1 MQNKKILNYTLLR
14 PLGKGGMAEV
24 WYAENQIEKPAA
36 VKILNDDLSRN
47 AQIVERFRNEA
58 KVTVKLNHPNIRQVY
73 DYDEIDGRPCM
84 VMEYLEGDDL
94 AARMKRGEQFT
105 DGQLRCWWNQIA
117 DALNYTHQQGVV
129 HRDIKPSNIF
139 VTDKGDVKL
148 LDFGIAKVRDSI
160 TATTTGA
167 MMGTLMYMSPE
178 QVRDSKHIDA
188 KTDLYSLAVSFV
200 HICSGRVP
208 YDRDTTDDYEIRKNI
223 VEVPVDMTGVPQAWQ
238 EFLRPYLAKNPDER
252 PALTAFPAD
261 ASALSAVVTPAA
273 ESKAVS
279 EETIVGDTPSAMEVP
294 DEATV
299 VETPSAQPEL
309 QPESKSKPQ
318 LESQPKS
325 RKRKAWPWMV
335 AASVVAVIGIVT
347 AILLLRGC
355 GSPSVT
361 NEPVEEEVVDEA
373 TVVEEAPVVEE
384 EVAVTEEASVVEGE
398 VAVTEEAKVPE
409 AVAKKKNIEAVK
421 PVPAGYVDLGLSVY
435 WKSSNE
441 YNSSDDHG
449 FYTYD
454 DAKKKFGSRL
464 PTKAQLVEL
473 KNKCTWTWN
482 SNKKGYDVKGPN
494 GNSIFLP
501 AAGTRLCGGDVYY
514 VGSGAYYWSSTPN
527 GSENAWYLVFNSSGV
542 NMNFYY
548 RCNGQS
554 VRLVQG
560 K

>member
-105 DGQLRCWWNQIA
+105 DGQLRRWWNQIA

-139 VTDKGDVKL
+139 VTDTGDVKL

-238 EFLRPYLAKNPDER
+238 DFLRPYLAKNPDER
-252 PALTAFPAD
+252 PALTAFP
-261 ASALSAVVTPAA
+261 SAVSDLSVAVTPAA
-273 ESKAVS
+273 EGKAVLD
-279 EETIVGDTPSAMEVP
+279 ETIVGDTPSAMKAQ

-299 VETPSAQPEL
+299 VETPPVPVPPAETTQKAPVPPAP
-309 QPESKSKPQ
+309 QKP
-318 LESQPKS
+318 
-325 RKRKAWPWMV
+325 RKRKAWPWIV
-335 AASVVAVIGIVT
+335 AASAVAVIGIVT

-355 GSPSVT
+355 GSPSAT
-361 NEPVEEEVVDEA
+361 NEPVEEDVVVEDTVAEEVA
-373 TVVEEAPVVEE
+373 VVEEAPVEE
-384 EVAVTEEASVVEGE
+384 PQ
-398 VAVTEEAKVPE
+398 VPE
-409 AVAKKKNIEAVK
+409 AAAEKKEIEAVK

-435 WKSSNE
+435 WKNSNE
-441 YNSSDDHG
+441 WNSADDHG
-449 FYTYD
+449 FYTFD
-454 DAKKKFGSRL
+454 DATKKFGSRL
-464 PTKAQLVEL
+464 PTKAQLEEL

-501 AAGTRLCGGDVYY
+501 AAGYRDCDGDVYN
-514 VGSGAYYWSSTPN
+514 VGAHGYYWSSTPD
-527 GSENAWYLVFNSSGV
+527 GSENAWSLDFFSSEVSMVDSG
-542 NMNFYY
+542 
-548 RCNGQS
+548 RCYGRS

>member
-105 DGQLRCWWNQIA
+105 DGQLRRWWNQIA

-252 PALTAFPAD
+252 PALTAFP
-261 ASALSAVVTPAA
+261 SAVSDLSATMTPAA
-273 ESKAVS
+273 EGKAVS
-279 EETIVGDTPSAMEVP
+279 DETIVGDMPSAMKAQ

-318 LESQPKS
+318 TESQPKS
-325 RKRKAWPWMV
+325 RKRKAWPWIV
-335 AASVVAVIGIVT
+335 AASAVAVIGIVT

-355 GSPSVT
+355 GSPSAT
-361 NEPVEEEVVDEA
+361 NEPVEEEVVVEEPVA
-373 TVVEEAPVVEE
+373 EELAVVEEAPVEEAPVEE
-384 EVAVTEEASVVEGE
+384 DQ
-398 VAVTEEAKVPE
+398 VPE
-409 AVAKKKNIEAVK
+409 AAAKKKDIEAVK

-435 WKSSNE
+435 WKNSNE
-441 YNSSDDHG
+441 WNSADDHG
-449 FYTYD
+449 FYTFD

-464 PTKAQLVEL
+464 PTRAQLEEL

-501 AAGTRLCGGDVYY
+501 AAGVRRCDGDVGN
-514 VGSGAYYWSSTPN
+514 VGSGGYYWSSTPR
-527 GSENAWYLVFNSSGV
+527 GVWLAWGLHFDSGLPDVFDGFS
-542 NMNFYY
+542 
-548 RCNGQS
+548 RCGGQS

>member
-47 AQIVERFRNEA
+47 AQIVERFCNEA

-105 DGQLRCWWNQIA
+105 DGQLRLWWNQIA

-139 VTDKGDVKL
+139 VTDKGEVKL

-238 EFLRPYLAKNPDER
+238 DFLRPYLAKNPDER

-261 ASALSAVVTPAA
+261 APALSAAVTPAA
-273 ESKAVS
+273 EGKAVS
-279 EETIVGDTPSAMEVP
+279 EETIVGDVPTAKDAP

-299 VETPSAQPEL
+299 VETPPAEASQKVPAPTAPQ
-309 QPESKSKPQ
+309 KP
-318 LESQPKS
+318 
-325 RKRKAWPWMV
+325 RKRKVWPWIV
-335 AASVVAVIGIVT
+335 AASAVVV
-347 AILLLRGC
+347 LLVG
-355 GSPSVT
+355 
-361 NEPVEEEVVDEA
+361 VVLMVSE
-373 TVVEEAPVVEE
+373 
-384 EVAVTEEASVVEGE
+384 S
-398 VAVTEEAKVPE
+398 
-409 AVAKKKNIEAVK
+409 KK
-421 PVPAGYVDLGLSVY
+421 VPAGYVDLGLSVY
-435 WKSSNE
+435 WK
-441 YNSSDDHG
+441 NSDEKNPPDATG
-449 FYTYD
+449 YTYD
-454 DAKKKFGSRL
+454 DAMKKFGNQL
-464 PTKAQLVEL
+464 PTKAQCEEL
-473 KNKCTWTWN
+473 KSKCTWTWD
-482 SNKKGYDVKGPN
+482 SSKKGYNVKGRN

-501 AAGTRLCGGDVYY
+501 ASGDDVYNMF
-514 VGSGAYYWSSTPN
+514 GYYWSSTPN
-527 GSENAWYLVFNSSGV
+527 GSEDAWLFGFIYSKSVMSSGEYMINNDRRFAV
-542 NMNFYY
+542 P
-548 RCNGQS
+548 
-554 VRLVQG
+554 VRLVMP
-560 K
+560 KN

>member
-105 DGQLRCWWNQIA
+105 DGQLRRWWNQIA

-252 PALTAFPAD
+252 PALTAFPAAAPD
-261 ASALSAVVTPAA
+261 LSAAVTPAA
-273 ESKAVS
+273 EGKAVS
-279 EETIVGDTPSAMEVP
+279 EETIVGDVPTAKDAP

-299 VETPSAQPEL
+299 VETLSAQPEL

-318 LESQPKS
+318 PESQPKS
-325 RKRKAWPWMV
+325 RKRKAWPWIV
-335 AASVVAVIGIVT
+335 AASAVVVIGIVT

-355 GSPSVT
+355 GSPSAT
-361 NEPVEEEVVDEA
+361 NEPVEEDVVVED
-373 TVVEEAPVVEE
+373 TVVE
-384 EVAVTEEASVVEGE
+384 EVAVTEESP
-398 VAVTEEAKVPE
+398 VPE
-409 AVAKKKNIEAVK
+409 AAAKKKEIEEVK

-435 WKSSNE
+435 WKNSNE
-441 YNSSDDHG
+441 WNSADDHG
-449 FYTYD
+449 FYTFD
-454 DAKKKFGSRL
+454 DATKKFGSRL
-464 PTKAQLVEL
+464 PTKAQLEEL

-501 AAGTRLCGGDVYY
+501 AAGVRDCN
-514 VGSGAYYWSSTPN
+514 GAIYLVETMSNYWSSTHNSPEDAWTLHFEPLRVFMN
-527 GSENAWYLVFNSSGV
+527 GHASCWGL
-542 NMNFYY
+542 
-548 RCNGQS
+548 S

-560 K
+560 N

>member
-58 KVTVKLNHPNIRQVY
+58 KVTVKLNHPNIRQVF

-105 DGQLRCWWNQIA
+105 DGQLRRWWNQIA

-238 EFLRPYLAKNPDER
+238 EFLRPYLAKKPDER

-299 VETPSAQPEL
+299 VETPSAQLEL

-318 LESQPKS
+318 TESQPKS

-335 AASVVAVIGIVT
+335 AASAVAVIGIVT

-355 GSPSVT
+355 GSPSAT
-361 NEPVEEEVVDEA
+361 NEPVEEEVVVED
-373 TVVEEAPVVEE
+373 TVVEEALVSTRAKETTKIEE
-384 EVAVTEEASVVEGE
+384 
-398 VAVTEEAKVPE
+398 
-409 AVAKKKNIEAVK
+409 VK

-435 WKSSNE
+435 WKEKNE
-441 YNSSDDHG
+441 RNSEDNHG
-449 FYTYD
+449 FYTSD
-454 DAKKKFGSRL
+454 DAHNQFEKNLPSKKQML
-464 PTKAQLVEL
+464 EL
-473 KNKCTWTWN
+473 KDSCTWEWDTE
-482 SNKKGYDVKGPN
+482 KKGYRVTGPN
-494 GNSIFLP
+494 GNFIFLP
-501 AAGTRLCGGDVYY
+501 AAGYRNCDGNLCY
-514 VGSGAYYWSSTPN
+514 VGVGGFYWWSRHDGKDGPDGAYDLEFTSKRVRMDGNY
-527 GSENAWYLVFNSSGV
+527 
-542 NMNFYY
+542 
-548 RCNGQS
+548 CCHGQS
-554 VRLVQG
+554 VRLVQS

>member
-105 DGQLRCWWNQIA
+105 DGQLRLWWNQIA

-139 VTDKGDVKL
+139 VTDKGKVKL

-238 EFLRPYLAKNPDER
+238 DFLRPYLAKNPDER

-273 ESKAVS
+273 EGKAVS
-279 EETIVGDTPSAMEVP
+279 EETIVGDTPSVMEVP

-318 LESQPKS
+318 PESQPKS
-325 RKRKAWPWMV
+325 RKRKVWPWIV
-335 AASVVAVIGIVT
+335 AASAVVV
-347 AILLLRGC
+347 LLVG
-355 GSPSVT
+355 
-361 NEPVEEEVVDEA
+361 VVLMVSE
-373 TVVEEAPVVEE
+373 
-384 EVAVTEEASVVEGE
+384 S
-398 VAVTEEAKVPE
+398 
-409 AVAKKKNIEAVK
+409 KK
-421 PVPAGYVDLGLSVY
+421 VPAGYVDLGLSVY
-435 WKSSNE
+435 WK
-441 YNSSDDHG
+441 NSDEKNPPDATG
-449 FYTYD
+449 YTYD
-454 DAKKKFGSRL
+454 DAMKKFGNQL
-464 PTKAQLVEL
+464 PTKAQYEEL
-473 KNKCTWTWN
+473 KSKCTWTWD
-482 SNKKGYDVKGPN
+482 SSKKGYNVKGSN

-501 AAGTRLCGGDVYY
+501 ASGDDVYNT
-514 VGSGAYYWSSTPN
+514 SGYYWSSTPN
-527 GSENAWYLVFNSSGV
+527 GSEDAWLFGFIYSKSGMSSEEYISHMFHIDRRLAV
-542 NMNFYY
+542 P
-548 RCNGQS
+548 
-554 VRLVQG
+554 VRLVHG

>member
-1 MQNKKILNYTLLR
+1 M
-14 PLGKGGMAEV
+14 

-47 AQIVERFRNEA
+47 AQIVERFCNEA

-105 DGQLRCWWNQIA
+105 DGQLRRWWNQIA

-139 VTDKGDVKL
+139 VTDKGEVKL

-261 ASALSAVVTPAA
+261 APALSAAVTPAA
-273 ESKAVS
+273 EGKAVS
-279 EETIVGDTPSAMEVP
+279 EETIVGDAPTAKDAP

-299 VETPSAQPEL
+299 VETPPAEAPQKVPAPTAP
-309 QPESKSKPQ
+309 QKP
-318 LESQPKS
+318 

-355 GSPSVT
+355 GSPSAT
-361 NEPVEEEVVDEA
+361 NEPVEEDVVVEDTVVEEVAVVEEA
-373 TVVEEAPVVEE
+373 VVEEAPVEEAPVEE
-384 EVAVTEEASVVEGE
+384 LQ
-398 VAVTEEAKVPE
+398 VPE
-409 AVAKKKNIEAVK
+409 AAAKKKEIEEVK

-501 AAGTRLCGGDVYY
+501 AAGYRSCNGNVYGVGAIGD
-514 VGSGAYYWSSTPN
+514 YWSSTPL
-527 GSENAWYLVFNSSGV
+527 GSEGAWVLHFSSSGV
-542 NMNFYY
+542 YMSSDS
-548 RCNGQS
+548 RCYGLS

>member
-105 DGQLRCWWNQIA
+105 DGQLRRWWNQIA

-279 EETIVGDTPSAMEVP
+279 EETIVGDMPSAMDAP

-318 LESQPKS
+318 PESQPKS
-325 RKRKAWPWMV
+325 RKRKVWPWIV
-335 AASVVAVIGIVT
+335 AACAVAVIGIVT

-355 GSPSVT
+355 GSPSAT
-361 NEPVEEEVVDEA
+361 NEPVEEEVLVEDTVAEEVA
-373 TVVEEAPVVEE
+373 VVEEALVSTRAKETTKIEE
-384 EVAVTEEASVVEGE
+384 
-398 VAVTEEAKVPE
+398 
-409 AVAKKKNIEAVK
+409 VK

-435 WKSSNE
+435 WKNSNE
-441 YNSSDDHG
+441 SGY
-449 FYTYD
+449 YTYD
-454 DAKKKFGSRL
+454 EAVERFGNRL
-464 PTKAQLVEL
+464 PTKEQYDEL
-473 KNKCTWTWN
+473 SQKCEWKWN
-482 SNKKGYDVKGPN
+482 GSKKGYDIKGPS

-501 AAGTRLCGGDVYY
+501 AAGCRECDGNVEEVGIHGCYWLFSPLENGFAQGISFRASNRLRFDYEHCCGH
-514 VGSGAYYWSSTPN
+514 P
-527 GSENAWYLVFNSSGV
+527 
-542 NMNFYY
+542 
-548 RCNGQS
+548 

>member
-47 AQIVERFRNEA
+47 AQIVERFCNEA

-105 DGQLRCWWNQIA
+105 DGQLRLWWNQIA

-139 VTDKGDVKL
+139 VTDKDEVKL

-299 VETPSAQPEL
+299 VETPSAQLEL

-318 LESQPKS
+318 TESQPKS
-325 RKRKAWPWMV
+325 RKRKAWPWIV
-335 AASVVAVIGIVT
+335 AASAVAVIGIVT

-355 GSPSVT
+355 GSPSAT
-361 NEPVEEEVVDEA
+361 NEPVEEEVLVEDSV
-373 TVVEEAPVVEE
+373 VVEEAPVEE
-384 EVAVTEEASVVEGE
+384 PQVQETAAE
-398 VAVTEEAKVPE
+398 
-409 AVAKKKNIEAVK
+409 KKEIEAVK

-435 WKSSNE
+435 WKNSNE
-441 YNSSDDHG
+441 KNPSDDHG

-482 SNKKGYDVKGPN
+482 SNKEGYDVKGPN

-501 AAGTRLCGGDVYY
+501 AAGFRDCYGSVTY
-514 VGSGAYYWSSTPN
+514 VGSFGYCWSSTPF
-527 GSENAWYLVFNSSGV
+527 GSEYAWYLYFYSSGV
-542 NMNFYY
+542 YMSYNY
-548 RCNGQS
+548 RVDGQS